1 MVQYDSQNTFKE
13 IHYNGYDIK
22 KVYGNNHLV
31 WEKSSPTP
39 SYKLKV
45 ECNGVSYELPW
56 DGNPILTSGET
67 LSLYNSIPTQSY
79 GSYVDFTVGANVT
92 ELGESCFQIGKSM
105 YVGNIYIPSNVKTIR
120 YRALRNCNNYNSDG
134 GRVVCEAFNGTM
146 IEDQNFQLCSIQD
159 NLDLSGCNFPYN
171 RLYFVAYSAYNIKN
185 LILPNS
191 LTSLSYAPYSCDTLE
206 SVTILATTPPSLDD
220 YSFNKCPTLRAIYV
234 PSESVNDYKTAWSR
248 VSSLI
253 QSIPT

>member
-22 KVYGNNHLV
+22 KVYGSNHLV

-39 SYKLKV
+39 SYKLKA
-45 ECNGVSYELPW
+45 EYNGVSYELPW

-92 ELGESCFQIGKSM
+92 ELGRSCFQINKFI

-120 YRALRNCNNYNSDG
+120 HQALRNSNNENG
-134 GRVVCEAFNGTM
+134 GRIVCEAFNGTM
-146 IEDQNFQLCSIQD
+146 IEDENFQLCSIQD
-159 NLDLSGCNFPYN
+159 NLDLSGCNFANN
-171 RLYFVAYSAYNIKN
+171 RLYFTVYNSYNVKN
-185 LILPNS
+185 VILPSS
-191 LTSLSYAPYSCDTLE
+191 LTSLSNSLGSCDTLE
-206 SVTILATTPPSLDD
+206 SVTILATTPPSLDRA
-220 YSFNKCPTLRAIYV
+220 SFGSCPELRVIYV